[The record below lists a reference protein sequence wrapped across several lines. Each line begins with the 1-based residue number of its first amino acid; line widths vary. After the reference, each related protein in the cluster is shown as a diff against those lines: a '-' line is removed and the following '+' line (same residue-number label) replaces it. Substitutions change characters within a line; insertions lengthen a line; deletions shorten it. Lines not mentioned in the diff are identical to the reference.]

1 MTEENLQARIR
12 GVTLMALSNKFGSM
26 LLTTGNKSGDGHR
39 LRHASM
45 ATCAAA
51 IRVLKDVYKTEVF
64 ALCRWRNAISPAI
77 PEVVITRPP
86 SAELRENQKDQ
97 DSLPPYEVL
106 DEILK
111 RYIEQDQLARRDRR
125 RRLRCRDG
133 GARHRAHGAAQ
144 RVQATP
150 VGSRPA
156 HHPARLRSRPA
167 LSDHVGLA
175 LMGERGV
182 RCQIEEESARLVP
195 VRHACEDFGF
205 LLEVC
210 DPADFDH
217 ACQLLERFDLELV
230 AEDVEAEATDG
241 SPPVPL
247 VPRTSTPI
255 TVIVFLLIAAVFV
268 LVAWF

>member
-1 MTEENLQARIR
+1 MDERRHEAEVEPVILRVSSDYPELER
-12 GVTLMALSNKFGSM
+12 ALVW
-26 LLTTGNKSGDGHR
+26 L
-39 LRHASM
+39 
-45 ATCAAA
+45 
-51 IRVLKDVYKTEVF
+51 
-64 ALCRWRNAISPAI
+64 
-77 PEVVITRPP
+77 
-86 SAELRENQKDQ
+86 
-97 DSLPPYEVL
+97 
-106 DEILK
+106 
-111 RYIEQDQLARRDRR
+111 
-125 RRLRCRDG
+125 
-133 GARHRAHGAAQ
+133 
-144 RVQATP
+144 
-150 VGSRPA
+150 
-156 HHPARLRSRPA
+156 
-167 LSDHVGLA
+167 
-175 LMGERGV
+175 GERGV